1 MSSLG
6 TTPIGVKKTLPARP
20 PPPSPKLPRSRPGI
34 PNGTT
39 TTSSCSYATTSQE
52 AIASKVQPR
61 PPPTPGGFSQ
71 SSSVK
76 AEPARPK
83 TPPKAPPKRPPQ
95 RLKEENLRALKGSVS
110 KEIVYKS
117 IAHKS
122 VEEERGLCWLK
133 SSLQF
138 SGLKI
143 GSTGMGFAAKSLLF
157 LVSLRLAASLA
168 PGDCAFVGIYG
179 DQDDF
184 ALVLLEDADGEII
197 RLTEELPQ
205 NGQLEV
211 KKHAAAKEKVSNAK
225 RGTVLKRA
233 DFHVD
238 STSFVAPLALT
249 AFTGSDES
257 PTVLC
262 SINLDHSVRKL
273 EESYAVN
280 LGATDFA
287 EYAGSGIGS
296 KEQLQEDIMNTEN
309 WHHDQTRRLGGF
321 TIASNVTVT
330 QTTTMNMNTT
340 TASMTMTTTM
350 TTTLTVIEGIETKV
364 EGCMEV
370 SVSDFA
376 LLDGS
381 DAAKDALRE
390 SIAAA
395 AATDVDYVQNLTIMV
410 GNCGA
415 RRQRR
420 VRRLQTAVSINF
432 VILFPPSLGAQATVQ
447 AAAAVAAIQ
456 GVSTTE
462 FTTVIATKIAAIPE
476 LASTLTITVQS
487 VPTASVAFG
496 DETGVTKAN
505 GCIEFYT
512 NDYATLSGFATINAE
527 WTTIYASLFVVP
539 ELYIDNVQMQ
549 SGACTFSRR
558 LADRRLSELGC
569 VKWRVAWAPSRYGGI
584 DGAYAAAQA
593 NITDLASAD
602 LAGLSATITSEIQTN
617 ADLTNVTIDV
627 VAVDLAISES
637 GVTTTTGDEEPPSH
651 AAAASFASAILLVV
665 FFRM

>member
-1 MSSLG
+1 MN
-6 TTPIGVKKTLPARP
+6 PWK
-20 PPPSPKLPRSRPGI
+20 
-34 PNGTT
+34 
-39 TTSSCSYATTSQE
+39 
-52 AIASKVQPR
+52 
-61 PPPTPGGFSQ
+61 
-71 SSSVK
+71 
-76 AEPARPK
+76 
-83 TPPKAPPKRPPQ
+83 
-95 RLKEENLRALKGSVS
+95 
-110 KEIVYKS
+110 
-117 IAHKS
+117 
-122 VEEERGLCWLK
+122 GLCWLK

-138 SGLKI
+138 TGLKF
-143 GSTGMGFAAKSLLF
+143 GSRGMGFAAKSLLF
-157 LVSLRLAASLA
+157 LGSLRLAVSLA

-184 ALVLLEDADGEII
+184 ALVLLEDADGETIQ
-197 RLTEELPQ
+197 LTEELPQ
-205 NGQLEV
+205 NGHLEV
-211 KKHAAAKEKVSNAK
+211 KRPAAAKEKVGDAK

-238 STSFVAPLALT
+238 STSFVAPLGLT
-249 AFTGSDES
+249 AFTGSNES

-273 EESYAVN
+273 EESYTVN

-287 EYAGSGIGS
+287 EYIGEGTGS
-296 KEQLQEDIMNTEN
+296 KEQLQEDIMNTQN

-321 TIASNVTVT
+321 TIASYVTVT
-330 QTTTMNMNTT
+330 ETTTMVVNTT

-370 SVSDFA
+370 SVSDFG

-415 RRQRR
+415 RRQRH

-487 VPTASVAFG
+487 VPSASVEFG
-496 DETGVTKAN
+496 DESGITKAN
-505 GCIEFYT
+505 GCVEFYT
-512 NDYATLSGFATINAE
+512 NDYATLSGFATVNAE
-527 WTTIYASLFVVP
+527 WTRIYASLFVVP

-549 SGACTFSRR
+549 SGACTFNRR

-593 NITDLASAD
+593 NITDLASVD
-602 LAGLSATITSEIQTN
+602 LATLSATITTEIQTN
-617 ADLTNVTIDV
+617 TDLTNVTIDV

-637 GVTTTTGDEEPPSH
+637 GVTTTTTTGDMEGHSH

-665 FFRM
+665 FFQM